1 MTAKRILVVED
12 DPSTRQAWQ
21 ELIKNWG
28 FDVAVAEDGVT
39 ALTQVASY
47 NPDIMLLDL
56 RLPRKDGLTVLR
68 ELHDRGVTIKETM
81 EVRHGTAVMEMVK
94 VALGVALVPRWVAR
108 EDVQAGSLIPLS
120 LPRTTMDTKA
130 PDDERG
136 I

>member
-68 ELHDRGVTIKETM
+68 ELHDRGIEVITIVISGEG
-81 EVRHGTAVMEMVK
+81 EIPDAVRAIK
-94 VALGVALVPRWVAR
+94 LGAYEYL
-108 EDVQAGSLIPLS
+108 
-120 LPRTTMDTKA
+120 
-130 PDDERG
+130 
-136 I
+136 